1 MSLED
6 DLTEVKRRLE
16 ELARSVIQLERN
28 LAHQREEK
36 PVPMAVGRPDGL
48 VTIPDTPYDSN
59 AGGDAGP
66 TRPGRTR
73 PPPHQVHVRG
83 KRPP

>member
-28 LAHQREEK
+28 LARQREEK

-48 VTIPDTPYDSN
+48 VTISDTPYDSTLWTDSDDEGLG
-59 AGGDAGP
+59 ARDRRAP
-66 TRPGRTR
+66 
-73 PPPHQVHVRG
+73 
-83 KRPP
+83 

>member
-28 LAHQREEK
+28 LTQQREGK

-48 VTIPDTPYDSN
+48 VTIPDTPYDNTLWTDSDDEGLG
-59 AGGDAGP
+59 ARDRRAP
-66 TRPGRTR
+66 
-73 PPPHQVHVRG
+73 
-83 KRPP
+83 

>member
-28 LAHQREEK
+28 LVRQREGQ
-36 PVPMAVGRPDGL
+36 PVPMAVRRPDGL
-48 VTIPDTPYDSN
+48 VTISDTPYDSSLWTDSDDEGLG
-59 AGGDAGP
+59 ARDRRAP
-66 TRPGRTR
+66 
-73 PPPHQVHVRG
+73 
-83 KRPP
+83 

>member
-28 LAHQREEK
+28 LAQRREEK
-36 PVPMAVGRPDGL
+36 PVRTAVGRPEGL
-48 VTIPDTPYDSN
+48 VTIPDTPYDSSLWTDSDDEGLG
-59 AGGDAGP
+59 ARDRRAP
-66 TRPGRTR
+66 
-73 PPPHQVHVRG
+73 
-83 KRPP
+83 

>member
-28 LAHQREEK
+28 LARQREGT
-36 PVPMAVGRPDGL
+36 PVPMGAGRTDGL
-48 VTIPDTPYDSN
+48 VTISDTPYDSSLWTDSDDEGLG
-59 AGGDAGP
+59 ARDRRAP
-66 TRPGRTR
+66 
-73 PPPHQVHVRG
+73 
-83 KRPP
+83 

>member
-1 MSLED
+1 MSLEE

-28 LAHQREEK
+28 LAQQREGK

-48 VTIPDTPYDSN
+48 VTIPDTPYDSSLWTDSDDEGLG
-59 AGGDAGP
+59 ARDRRAP
-66 TRPGRTR
+66 
-73 PPPHQVHVRG
+73 
-83 KRPP
+83 

>member
-28 LAHQREEK
+28 LVREHEGK
-36 PVPMAVGRPDGL
+36 PVPMAVRRPDGL
-48 VTIPDTPYDSN
+48 VTISDTPYDSTLWTDSDDEGLG
-59 AGGDAGP
+59 ARDRRAP
-66 TRPGRTR
+66 
-73 PPPHQVHVRG
+73 
-83 KRPP
+83 